1 MYYLSTRGG
10 SKKLS
15 FSEIVFEGLAPD
27 GGLFVPETIPTIDEK
42 TKEKWQ
48 SLSYTELAYEVFKL
62 FATDIPAED
71 LKGLIEKSYKTFRSP
86 EITPLVRVED
96 FYVLELFH
104 GPTYAFKDIALQ
116 FLGNLFEYLLKK
128 TQKNITILGAT
139 SGDTGAAAIHGTKGK
154 ENINIFILFPYDK
167 VSPIQAL
174 MMTTVLEENVHNLAI
189 LGTFDDCQRIVKE
202 IFMDLSFKKRY
213 HLTSINSINFARI
226 LAQIVYYLYAYF
238 RVCEREGI
246 KEARFSVPT
255 GNFGNIFAGYLA
267 KRILGYGID
276 KLILATN
283 ENDILAR
290 FVNKGDYSAKEVIPT
305 ISPAMDI
312 QIASNFER
320 YLFYF
325 YEENPEKTAK
335 AMENFT
341 RNKKLSFSQE
351 ELVKVRKDFLAL
363 SVSQEETL
371 KTIQRVYENNGY
383 LLDPHSAIG
392 VKAGLELRGDKPLI
406 CLATA
411 HPAKFPETIRKA
423 IHKDFELPK
432 EIEELK
438 FKKQK
443 FEILEPDVVKV
454 KNFIENKVIFNK

>member
-1 MYYLSTRGG
+1 MQYLSTRGR

-27 GGLFVPETIPTIDEK
+27 GGLFVPELIPTINEE
-42 TKEKWQ
+42 TRVKWK
-48 SLSYTELAYEVFKL
+48 SLSYTELALEVFKI
-62 FATDIPAED
+62 FATDISAED
-71 LKGLIEKSYKTFRSP
+71 LKLLIDKSYKAFRSP
-86 EITPLVRVED
+86 EITPLVKVED

-116 FLGNLFEYLLKK
+116 FLGNLFEYLLVKFQKK
-128 TQKNITILGAT
+128 ITILGAT

-154 ENINIFILFPYDK
+154 ENISIFILFPHEK

-189 LGTFDDCQRIVKE
+189 LGTFDDCQKMVKE
-202 IFMDLSFKKRY
+202 IFMDLSFKQKY
-213 HLTSINSINFARI
+213 QLTSINSINFARI

-238 RVCEREGI
+238 RVCEREGVN
-246 KEARFSVPT
+246 EVRFSVPT

-283 ENDILAR
+283 ENDILVR
-290 FVNKGDYSAKEVIPT
+290 FVNNGDYSTKEVIPT

-320 YLFYF
+320 YLYYF
-325 YEENPEKTAK
+325 YNENPEKTAK
-335 AMENFT
+335 AMETFNKT
-341 RNKKLSFSQE
+341 KKLTFSE
-351 ELVKVRKDFLAL
+351 EEIYKVKKDFLAL

-371 KTIQRVYENNGY
+371 KTIKSVYEKTGY

-392 VKAGLELRGDKPLI
+392 VKAALELKEERPVI

-423 IHKDFELPK
+423 INKDFALPK

-438 FKKQK
+438 YRRQK
-443 FEILEPDVVKV
+443 FEILEPNVVKI
-454 KNFIENKVIFNK
+454 KNFIQNKVEQTG